1 MSQSTMGS
9 VALGVLGVSVPI
21 GTHLCIFFRGSSGLE
36 EIVLP
41 FLAEGIRADDKC
53 LCILESRGSADVL
66 SGLALQVDVGTSV
79 ADGQLELVTPAEA
92 YLRSGQFS
100 TEDMLDF
107 WAEEA
112 AATRSSSNFS
122 LTRATGEMP
131 SVLDQPAG
139 RAEFFRYEARLNDVI
154 PNNPQVILC
163 LYDLERFGAEVLMD
177 ALRTHPMV
185 IVDGMVHGNPYYVE
199 PGKFLVGRN

>member
-1 MSQSTMGS
+1 MAQTTTQS
-9 VALGVLGVSVPI
+9 VALGVLGISVPA
-21 GTHLCIFFRGSSGLE
+21 GTHLCVFFRGTSGLE

-53 LCILESRGSADVL
+53 LCVLESRVPSDVL

-79 ADGQLELVTPAEA
+79 ADGQLELATPAEA

-100 TEDMLDF
+100 TEDMLGY
-107 WAEEA
+107 WADEA
-112 AATRSSSNFS
+112 AATRSGGNFT

-139 RAEFFRYEARLNDVI
+139 RAEFFRYESRLNDVI
-154 PNNPQVILC
+154 PTYPQVILC
-163 LYDLERFGAEVLMD
+163 LYDLERFGGEVLMD

-185 IVDGMVHGNPYYVE
+185 VVDGMVHDNPYYVE

>member
-1 MSQSTMGS
+1 MAQTTTQS
-9 VALGVLGVSVPI
+9 VALGILGISVPA
-21 GTHLCIFFRGSSGLE
+21 GTHLCVFFRGTPGLE

-41 FLAEGIRADDKC
+41 FLAEGIRANDKC
-53 LCILESRGSADVL
+53 LAVLESRGASDVL

-79 ADGQLELVTPAEA
+79 ADGQLELATPADA

-100 TEDMLDF
+100 TEDMLGY
-107 WAEEA
+107 WADEA
-112 AATRSSSNFS
+112 AATRSGGNFT

-139 RAEFFRYEARLNDVI
+139 RAEFFRYESMLNDVI
-154 PNNPQVILC
+154 PTYPQVILC
-163 LYDLERFGAEVLMD
+163 LYDLERVGGEVLMD

-185 IVDGMVHGNPYYVE
+185 VVDGMVHDNPYYVE

>member
-1 MSQSTMGS
+1 MAQTTTQS
-9 VALGVLGVSVPI
+9 VALGILGISVPA
-21 GTHLCIFFRGSSGLE
+21 GTHLCVFFRGTPGLE

-41 FLAEGIRADDKC
+41 FLAEGIRANDKC
-53 LCILESRGSADVL
+53 LAVLESRGASDVL

-79 ADGQLELVTPAEA
+79 ADGQLELATPAEA

-100 TEDMLDF
+100 TEDMLGY
-107 WAEEA
+107 WADEA
-112 AATRSSSNFS
+112 AATRSGGNFT

-139 RAEFFRYEARLNDVI
+139 RAEFFRYESMLNDVI
-154 PNNPQVILC
+154 PTYPQVILC
-163 LYDLERFGAEVLMD
+163 LYDLERVGGEVLMD

-185 IVDGMVHGNPYYVE
+185 VVDGMVHDNPYYVE